1 MGGMIRIW
9 SSGCGSFRMHG
20 FRNIGL
26 DPLVIDPDHS
36 CAFREEDLS
45 RLEREFL
52 DLSRFYAHEVRKGD
66 RFRVNPLSSH
76 MKMLSSGTRRKARC
90 FAGRRAFSI
99 SAEGELFPCP
109 QLASREEHLMG
120 SISLGID
127 PGQIRRWEDSE
138 ELEGREG
145 CPTCWARNLC
155 GGGCRAESS
164 VYNGDITT
172 PCVVGCGISRIV
184 AKASIWL
191 CCELSSEGNTGD
203 PNGEHP
209 PAPCASADEKR

>member
-1 MGGMIRIW
+1 M
-9 SSGCGSFRMHG
+9 SGTSLPAGIENCEVSAAYGRDDPNLVERVRFFRMHG

-90 FAGRRAFSI
+90 FA
-99 SAEGELFPCP
+99 C
-109 QLASREEHLMG
+109 
-120 SISLGID
+120 
-127 PGQIRRWEDSE
+127 
-138 ELEGREG
+138 
-145 CPTCWARNLC
+145 ARVLHFR
-155 GGGCRAESS
+155 GG
-164 VYNGDITT
+164 
-172 PCVVGCGISRIV
+172 
-184 AKASIWL
+184 
-191 CCELSSEGNTGD
+191 
-203 PNGEHP
+203 
-209 PAPCASADEKR
+209 